1 MSERQNHY
9 CTHCLKDFG
18 RGHHCCD
25 CVDDDH
31 FVRPSTKSID
41 DIKNALLQ
49 YTLAD
54 VSDSFQH
61 LTRTERE
68 IIGDQETF
76 DKLLKNIGGK

>member
-1 MSERQNHY
+1 MSERQNQLLLPIY

-25 CVDDDH
+25 CDTVDDDH
-31 FVRPSTKSID
+31 FVRPSTKSI
-41 DIKNALLQ
+41 
-49 YTLAD
+49 
-54 VSDSFQH
+54 QH